1 MDRQGRN
8 VAVPW
13 PKTGRQ
19 KITTRGATL
28 IAPIVCSIMLAHFG
42 GAGCLPKAPESVT
55 LVTAAHKDVYSHL
68 NQLEEQK
75 PRNPGPLAP
84 LKINV
89 DAVESRTTMIGG
101 GGGGGGGG

>member
-1 MDRQGRN
+1 MSR
-8 VAVPW
+8 
-13 PKTGRQ
+13 PKKGRQ

-42 GAGCLPKAPESVT
+42 GAGCLPKAPEFDT
-55 LVTAAHKDVYSHL
+55 LVTTAHKDVHSHL

-75 PRNPGPLAP
+75 PRNPGPLVP

-89 DAVESRTTMIGG
+89 DTVESRTTMIGITG
-101 GGGGGGGG
+101 GKVGAG